1 LTLPRFIEISDKQIY
16 RALRRLSQI
25 CEVLGSEAAL
35 AVVGHL
41 LNAPAT
47 QKSLL
52 GKLRAEGID
61 WKQPRFSTLMT
72 RLGDL
77 GLVTQ
82 QSQKAPYALVH
93 SEATAGL
100 LHHLAGLGL
109 AIAGPDKTAAEELE
123 RLARRARVRPADP
136 ETGSEDAG

>member
-1 LTLPRFIEISDKQIY
+1 M
-16 RALRRLSQI
+16 RRLSQI

-52 GKLRAEGID
+52 GKLRAEGIH

-77 GLVTQ
+77 GLVIQ
-82 QSQKAPYALVH
+82 QSQKAPYELVH
-93 SEATAGL
+93 PESTAAL

-109 AIAGPDKTAAEELE
+109 AIAGPDKEAAEELE
-123 RLARRARVRPADP
+123 RLARRARVRPADLAA
-136 ETGSEDAG
+136 GSQDAR

>member
-1 LTLPRFIEISDKQIY
+1 M
-16 RALRRLSQI
+16 RRLSQI
-25 CEVLGSEAAL
+25 CEVLGSDAAL

-61 WKQPRFSTLMT
+61 WKQPRFSSLMT

-77 GLVTQ
+77 GLVIQ
-82 QSQKAPYALVH
+82 QSQKAPYELVH
-93 SEATAGL
+93 PESTAAF

-109 AIAGPDKTAAEELE
+109 VIAGPEKEAAEELE
-123 RLARRARVRPADP
+123 RLARRARVRPADL
-136 ETGSEDAG
+136 EAGSEDAS